1 MVLGENMQVLLEEKK
16 RGGGL
21 NLTVFIELDRNTKR
35 YKGSQVGGGTAAMVF
50 KESFNKLLPE
60 PAERVIITL

>member
-1 MVLGENMQVLLEEKK
+1 M
-16 RGGGL
+16 
-21 NLTVFIELDRNTKR
+21 NLTVFIELDGNTKR

-50 KESFNKLLPE
+50 KESFNKLLSE